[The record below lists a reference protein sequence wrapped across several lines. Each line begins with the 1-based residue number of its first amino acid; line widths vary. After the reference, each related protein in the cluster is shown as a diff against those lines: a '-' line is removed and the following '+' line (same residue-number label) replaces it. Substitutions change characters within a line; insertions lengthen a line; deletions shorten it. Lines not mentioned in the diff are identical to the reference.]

1 MRHTQE
7 RHGPAPGNAADTAQP
22 AGRAVGYRA
31 DVPTPD
37 LPPSPRPWTLAVLVA
52 IVLLEAAVLV
62 GFAVFYAV
70 ELLAGNA
77 ETSPGGAAFT
87 LVLLAAF
94 GAWLASAG
102 AFLWRGRRWPRSA
115 ALVAQLFA
123 LVIGV
128 PTLTGGV
135 VVLGFAIV
143 LPALVALFLLFEK
156 RVLAATQGS
165 TRSRDREGQAGGA
178 DGPGAD
184 TPDAGGTDG
193 DGTDGDGTKRD

>member
-1 MRHTQE
+1 
-7 RHGPAPGNAADTAQP
+7 
-22 AGRAVGYRA
+22 
-31 DVPTPD
+31 
-37 LPPSPRPWTLAVLVA
+37 VLVA
-52 IVLLEAAVLV
+52 IVLLEAAVLA

-94 GAWLASAG
+94 GAWLASA
-102 AFLWRGRRWPRSA
+102 AVFLWRGRRWPRSA

-135 VVLGFAIV
+135 VVLGLAIV
-143 LPALVALFLLFEK
+143 VPAVAALFLLFDK
-156 RVLAATQGS
+156 RVLALTQGS
-165 TRSRDREGQAGGA
+165 GRRPDGGDTA
-178 DGPGAD
+178 DGPETD
-184 TPDAGGTDG
+184 TPDAGGTG
-193 DGTDGDGTKRD
+193 AGRG

>member
-1 MRHTQE
+1 M
-7 RHGPAPGNAADTAQP
+7 
-22 AGRAVGYRA
+22 
-31 DVPTPD
+31 PTPD
-37 LPPSPRPWTLAVLVA
+37 APSFHRPWTLAVLVA
-52 IVLLEAAVLV
+52 VVLLEAAVLV

-94 GAWLASAG
+94 GAWLAAAG
-102 AFLWRGRRWPRSA
+102 VFLWRGRRWPRSA

-135 VVLGFAIV
+135 VVLGIAIV
-143 LPALVALFLLFEK
+143 VPALVALFLLFEK
-156 RVLAATQGS
+156 RVLAVTQGS
-165 TRSRDREGQAGGA
+165 TRGRNHDGA
-178 DGPGAD
+178 APER
-184 TPDAGGTDG
+184 PDAGGQDAG
-193 DGTDGDGTKRD
+193 GAS